1 MRRGYSQPKVRSIF
15 QHRHRPQRCAYRRKE
30 SLHGDDNDNK
40 AGALARRRWWRQVL
54 LGCGIVAP
62 VWWVAMDVVGS
73 LRYPGYRYIDQTISE
88 LGAEGAPTRAFM
100 TVLSGIPYAVL
111 MIAFGMGIWIT
122 AGGRRAQ
129 RITAAV
135 LIGEVV
141 WGFVGGLAFP
151 MATREVIAAG
161 QATLRNQMHAWYGIG
176 MPIFFVLAIG
186 FGSRLFGKRFRS
198 FSYGTILTMVVC
210 GLLVGVQ
217 TSALT
222 ANEPTPWLGVE
233 ERMNAYASMLWFAV
247 LAVGL
252 LQAQGTV
259 APRQLEQPTVTQQP
273 LAR

>member
-1 MRRGYSQPKVRSIF
+1 MATITTTQTAP
-15 QHRHRPQRCAYRRKE
+15 H
-30 SLHGDDNDNK
+30 
-40 AGALARRRWWRQVL
+40 AGRRWWRQVL
-54 LGCGIVAP
+54 LGCGIVAS
-62 VWWVAMDVVGS
+62 VWWVAIDVVGS
-73 LRYPGYRYIDQTISE
+73 LRYPGYSYIDQTISE

-161 QATLRNQMHAWYGIG
+161 QDTLRNQMHAWYGIG
-176 MPIFFVLAIG
+176 MPIFFLLAMA
-186 FGSRLFGKRFRS
+186 FGSRLFGTRFRS
-198 FSYGTILTMVVC
+198 YTYATVLALFVFGVLT
-210 GLLVGVQ
+210 
-217 TSALT
+217 ALQAPRVP
-222 ANEPTPWLGVE
+222 ANEPTPWIGAY
-233 ERMNAYASMLWFAV
+233 ERINAYLPMLWFVV

-252 LQAQGTV
+252 LRAQGAA
-259 APRQLEQPTVTQQP
+259 APRPLEKPTVTPQS
-273 LAR
+273 LVR

>member
-1 MRRGYSQPKVRSIF
+1 MATITTTKMAP
-15 QHRHRPQRCAYRRKE
+15 H
-30 SLHGDDNDNK
+30 
-40 AGALARRRWWRQVL
+40 AGRRWWRQIL
-54 LGCGIVAP
+54 LGCGIVAS

-73 LRYPGYRYIDQTISE
+73 LRYPGYSYIDQTISE

-111 MIAFGMGIWIT
+111 MIAFGLGIWIT
-122 AGGRRAQ
+122 AGGRRTQ

-151 MATREVIAAG
+151 MATRAVIAAG

-186 FGSRLFGKRFRS
+186 FGSRLFGKRFRF
-198 FSYGTILTMVVC
+198 FSYATILTMVVC
-210 GLLVGVQ
+210 GLLVGLQ

-222 ANEPTPWLGVE
+222 ANEPTPWLGIE

-247 LAVGL
+247 LAVAL
-252 LQAQGTV
+252 LRTQGTV
-259 APRQLEQPTVTQQP
+259 ASHQLEKPTVTLQP